1 ATSYNQDIGTC
12 FSFVYGLEET
22 MFVIA
27 TRLISLFA
35 IAYLFGL
42 LVAWLFSLFN
52 SDGGDDD
59 FREGDPDTPQPPDP
73 GKALSLNQDLGRKR
87 LVEVDESYYLEEFDL
102 SKK

>member
-1 ATSYNQDIGTC
+1 MI
-12 FSFVYGLEET
+12 
-22 MFVIA
+22 VIA
-27 TRLISLFA
+27 IRLIALLA

-52 SDGGDDD
+52 ADNGGDD
-59 FREGDPDTPQPPDP
+59 FRRGDPDTPKPPKP
-73 GKALSLNQDLGRKR
+73 GKSLELNKGKKR

>member
-1 ATSYNQDIGTC
+1 MI
-12 FSFVYGLEET
+12 
-22 MFVIA
+22 VIA
-27 TRLISLFA
+27 IRLIALLA

-52 SDGGDDD
+52 ADNGGDD
-59 FREGDPDTPQPPDP
+59 FRRGDPDTPKPPKP
-73 GKALSLNQDLGRKR
+73 GKSLELDKGKKR

>member
-1 ATSYNQDIGTC
+1 MI
-12 FSFVYGLEET
+12 
-22 MFVIA
+22 VIA
-27 TRLISLFA
+27 IRLIALLA

-52 SDGGDDD
+52 ADNGGDD
-59 FREGDPDTPQPPDP
+59 FRRGDPDTPKPPKP
-73 GKALSLNQDLGRKR
+73 GRSLELDKGKKR